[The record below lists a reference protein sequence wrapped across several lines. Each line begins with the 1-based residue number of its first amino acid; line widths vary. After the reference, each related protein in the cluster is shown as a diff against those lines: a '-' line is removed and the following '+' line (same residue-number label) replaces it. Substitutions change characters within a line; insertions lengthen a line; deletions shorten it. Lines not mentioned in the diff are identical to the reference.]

1 MKKVF
6 MVTALAVTLGVQT
19 TLAQSTSTTST
30 KKKSNSILG
39 GILSSATKGSTL
51 GDVLGSV
58 TGLNKITAESLVGTW
73 KYNEPGISFVSDN
86 LLLSVSLEQ
95 SYKIHL
101 DEYGNEAGSSGL
113 SLGLYIWMKPFG
125 ANEYGVD
132 ILAPDIDKQIY
143 ITKDLEYVPY
153 DPNDTKYNQQAE
165 QILAEYKDQIQ
176 ELMNR
181 AQTMWPDVFD

>member
-1 MKKVF
+1 MMTRLAKTVVEPTAKNGFIFTLLGTKWGFLWLWLLIINVAAFLAYGLLSYGKVEDGYRYG
-6 MVTALAVTLGVQT
+6 VSTPAYLGWE
-19 TLAQSTSTTST
+19 
-30 KKKSNSILG
+30 G
-39 GILSSATKGSTL
+39 GYI
-51 GDVLGSV
+51 
-58 TGLNKITAESLVGTW
+58 
-73 KYNEPGISFVSDN
+73 
-86 LLLSVSLEQ
+86 SVSLDQ

-101 DEYGNEAGSSGL
+101 DEYGNEDGASGL

-125 ANEYGVD
+125 ENEYGVD
-132 ILAPDIDKQIY
+132 ILSPDIDKQIY